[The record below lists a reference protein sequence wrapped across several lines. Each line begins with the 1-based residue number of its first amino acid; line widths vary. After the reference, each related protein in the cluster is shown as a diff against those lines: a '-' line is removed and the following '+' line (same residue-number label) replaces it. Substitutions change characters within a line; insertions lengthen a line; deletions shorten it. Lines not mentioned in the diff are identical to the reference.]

1 MDGDKSID
9 GRAIVIHEK
18 QDFGTD
24 VFDYV
29 FGDENEKGDN
39 VACGTIDGTKMS
51 METPIL
57 CINDP
62 CDSRYD
68 GSEKCDWEE

>member
-1 MDGDKSID
+1 MDGDQSID

-18 QDFGTD
+18 QDFGAD

-29 FGDENEKGDN
+29 IKTGIGNDSEKGDN

-57 CINDP
+57 C
-62 CDSRYD
+62 
-68 GSEKCDWEE
+68 K